1 MLIKPTSFSFIAVDA
16 QNEYLSLCHCG
27 TDTCRPGMSVGPIV
41 KNFYLIHYIISGKGY
56 YTVGNRRHSLGPGD
70 AFLIRPG
77 KTVVYTADQED
88 PWKYCF
94 FAFTGSGAEVYLGRT
109 GFAASD
115 VIHLGD
121 DALFDMVSEM
131 TEQIGALTRNSDLY
145 ALSRLTQVLLF
156 LAEHHTEEDPV
167 KTRILRPD
175 IQKVLDFISYHY
187 ANPITVMDMSR
198 LVALE
203 RSYLCR
209 TFKNAVGVSP
219 KDYLT
224 KFRLDKA
231 RQLLT
236 ETTLPIGKVSEAVG
250 FQSFSS
256 FSRLFTTQYKQSPSQ
271 YRKTFLKEEAESPC
285 LGSH

>member
-16 QNEYLSLCHCG
+16 QNDYLSLCHCG

-41 KNFYLIHYIISGKGY
+41 KNFYLVHYILTGKGY

-70 AFLIRPG
+70 AFIIRPG

-94 FAFTGSGAEVYLGRT
+94 FAFTGSGVETYLERT

-115 VIHLGD
+115 VTYLGD
-121 DALFDMVSEM
+121 DTLFDIVSEM
-131 TEQIGALTRNSDLY
+131 TEKIAALRRNSDLY
-145 ALSRLTQVLLF
+145 ALSQLAGVLLF
-156 LAEHHTEEDPV
+156 LAEHHTEEDPG
-167 KTRILRPD
+167 KSRILRPD

-203 RSYLCR
+203 RSYFCR

-256 FSRLFTTQYKQSPSQ
+256 FSRLFTTQYQQSPSQ

>member
-1 MLIKPTSFSFIAVDA
+1 MFLNAIPVWLKGREEERNLTLQFKALCPRLPEATICIATSGIYNLWV
-16 QNEYLSLCHCG
+16 N
-27 TDTCRPGMSVGPIV
+27 
-41 KNFYLIHYIISGKGY
+41 
-56 YTVGNRRHSLGPGD
+56 
-70 AFLIRPG
+70 
-77 KTVVYTADQED
+77 
-88 PWKYCF
+88 
-94 FAFTGSGAEVYLGRT
+94 GS
-109 GFAASD
+109 FAASD
-115 VIHLGD
+115 VIHLRD
-121 DALFDMVSEM
+121 DALFDIVSEM
-131 TEQIGALTRNSDLY
+131 TEQIGALSRNSDLY

-203 RSYLCR
+203 RSYFCR

-231 RQLLT
+231 RLLLT
-236 ETTLPIGKVSEAVG
+236 ETSMPIGKVSEAVG

-256 FSRLFTTQYKQSPSQ
+256 FSRLFTTQYQQSPSQ